1 MADSTQAG
9 TIRAGRLADVDAILA
24 LEALFP
30 TDRMARRTVRRFL
43 SVPTAQVLVAEDGAG
58 VLVGN
63 LVWLRRA
70 GSHAGRIYSLVV
82 APAARGQRWG
92 ERLVSAMEAAARAAG
107 CDRATLEVRADNDA
121 ARTLYGRL
129 GYRQAQ
135 ALPGYYE
142 DGADGLRLVKRFG
155 AGPGIGD
162 SAASAGAGAVIP

>member
-1 MADSTQAG
+1 VADSTPAG
-9 TIRAGRLADVDAILA
+9 VIRAGRLADADAILA

-43 SVPTAQVLVAEDGAG
+43 SVPTAGVLVAEDGAG
-58 VLVGN
+58 ALVGN

-70 GSHAGRIYSLVV
+70 GSGAGRIYSLVV

-92 ERLVSAMEAAARAAG
+92 ERLVSAMEDAARAAG
-107 CDRATLEVRADNDA
+107 CDRATLEVRADNGA
-121 ARTLYGRL
+121 ARTLYARL

-142 DGADGLRLVKRFG
+142 DGADGLRLVKRLVERAG
-155 AGPGIGD
+155 AGD
-162 SAASAGAGAVIP
+162 SSVSATTGAVIP